1 MLNHINVARKF
12 RRIVSSAATCQ
23 MMVVIVNVNRP
34 NAFNKSTENS
44 VYIQVNNNGTY
55 KVVAAL
61 FNPKQANFFSHY
73 FEVLNSELTY

>member
-12 RRIVSSAATCQ
+12 LRIVSSAATCQ
-23 MMVVIVNVNRP
+23 MMVVIVNRP

-61 FNPKQANFFSHY
+61 FNPK
-73 FEVLNSELTY
+73 